1 MQVFAEL
8 DCRFTLDDVW
18 QNENGGRP
26 PRPALQRM
34 GEELFPEAQS
44 LVKPAAVF
52 DRFPVRSVGHNKITF
67 ANGEALRGP
76 DIARMLGPAKEVFVA
91 AVSIGSALED
101 RASQY
106 FADGERARG
115 YLLDCLGTATMTSL
129 VQQVC
134 ARFESLAAPSGFP
147 LGFPISPGDE
157 GWPLAEQRV
166 LFRMLPTDLI
176 GLSLTDSCVMLPK
189 KSVSFV
195 VGLGPGIQTAA
206 ESSQCDYCS
215 ARETCRFR
223 HSYEK
228 SGCSNDIAGT
238 AVSSNLEG

>member
-1 MQVFAEL
+1 VRVLTEL
-8 DCRFTLDDVW
+8 DCRVTLDDVW

-26 PRPALQRM
+26 PRPALQRL
-34 GEELFPEAQS
+34 GEELFLEAKS
-44 LVKPAAVF
+44 LIKPAAIF
-52 DRFPVRSVGHNKITF
+52 DLFSVRTVGHNKIGLS
-67 ANGEALRGP
+67 NGESLRGP
-76 DIARMLGPAKEVFVA
+76 DIARLLAPAKQVFVA

-101 RASQY
+101 RASRY
-106 FADGERARG
+106 FIDGERARG
-115 YLLDCLGTATMTSL
+115 YLLDCLGTATMTNL

-134 ARFESLAAPSGFP
+134 ARFEPLAAPSGYP

-157 GWPLAEQRV
+157 GWPLTEQRV
-166 LFRMLPTDLI
+166 LFKMLPTDRI

-215 ARETCRFR
+215 ARESCRFK
-223 HSYEK
+223 HSHAK
-228 SGCSNDIAGT
+228 SGCSNEA
-238 AVSSNLEG
+238 AVLT